1 MIEPGEE
8 PGPWF
13 GRVKLLF
20 LPACYLLFSI
30 VARAYKFGA
39 IALSPR
45 AVLETT
51 ATALLLAAVVFPLLR
66 CGGRLGRGAMAAVF
80 ALVFGVNLAGML
92 LAGTLGVPAG
102 IRLIPLTPD
111 LVFIRTTMQDG
122 AVSGSLLKAA
132 AMWLGSSIVVG
143 AAWWRIA
150 RHVRAPRPAA
160 SGLALAGGAAL
171 AAVSVLLP
179 VAARAG
185 DRDTWVALLQSVAG
199 GTSVQAPP
207 RPDKLEFAETS
218 LLGAPPGGDPT
229 LPAEPPRLVVV
240 IVWETGVSSALGWPD
255 RIPAE
260 MPNLRALAAE
270 SIVSPQHMSTAPQST
285 KSIFSIVTGLYPQ
298 PSAQVETHLRP
309 DARWPSMG
317 AAFAR
322 GGYQTGVLTSFPGR
336 YDRLDEFF
344 HANGFE
350 TVEDRDSLGLS
361 NLPSLPLGS
370 DEELYS
376 HAEEWLKNRGRALL
390 LLIPSNSHHPFWY
403 PGADG
408 GGGRPERYVRAM
420 QYQDL
425 LLGRFIDSLRASGN
439 WEQTAL
445 ILCADHG
452 NYFGLVSESEPPPIS
467 SYHVPLLIRMPGVP
481 ARRLNG
487 VSSHVDLLPT
497 LLQACGLQPME
508 TQGTSLLAPLPGR
521 VVFQSECIDALRVS
535 CTDGRVILTINP
547 ESSGELLTPWRPGAD
562 EAIVTTMRERL
573 ALFHRF
579 QYWHIQDL
587 LDGGN

>member
-218 LLGAPPGGDPT
+218 LLGAPPGVTRPCLPNLHGWWWSSSGKQACRPRSAGRIAYRLKCPT
-229 LPAEPPRLVVV
+229 FAPWRRSPSFRRSTCPQRRKAPSQ
-240 IVWETGVSSALGWPD
+240 SSAL
-255 RIPAE
+255 
-260 MPNLRALAAE
+260 
-270 SIVSPQHMSTAPQST
+270 
-285 KSIFSIVTGLYPQ
+285 
-298 PSAQVETHLRP
+298 
-309 DARWPSMG
+309 
-317 AAFAR
+317 
-322 GGYQTGVLTSFPGR
+322 
-336 YDRLDEFF
+336 
-344 HANGFE
+344 
-350 TVEDRDSLGLS
+350 
-361 NLPSLPLGS
+361 
-370 DEELYS
+370 
-376 HAEEWLKNRGRALL
+376 
-390 LLIPSNSHHPFWY
+390 
-403 PGADG
+403 
-408 GGGRPERYVRAM
+408 
-420 QYQDL
+420 
-425 LLGRFIDSLRASGN
+425 
-439 WEQTAL
+439 
-445 ILCADHG
+445 
-452 NYFGLVSESEPPPIS
+452 
-467 SYHVPLLIRMPGVP
+467 
-481 ARRLNG
+481 
-487 VSSHVDLLPT
+487 
-497 LLQACGLQPME
+497 
-508 TQGTSLLAPLPGR
+508 
-521 VVFQSECIDALRVS
+521 
-535 CTDGRVILTINP
+535 
-547 ESSGELLTPWRPGAD
+547 
-562 EAIVTTMRERL
+562 
-573 ALFHRF
+573 
-579 QYWHIQDL
+579 
-587 LDGGN
+587 